1 MFDVKVLSGQLIPYK
16 NKQGQDRELFEMWI
30 QFEGVPYSFKMVYFN
45 ANQISKAQAAV
56 AAGKAKFDLKPD
68 RNVAPS
74 FELV

>member
-1 MFDVKVLSGQLIPYK
+1 MFEAKVLSGQLVPYK

-30 QFEGVPYSFKMVYFN
+30 QFDGVPYSFKMVFFN
-45 ANQISKAQAAV
+45 AASISKAQAAV
-56 AAGKAKFDLKPD
+56 DSGSAFFQLKPD